1 MMVFPF
7 LTAVGFGL
15 CAIAIAVLLGS
26 IMGLGLGMRHFGLD
40 RVPKLRFVS
49 TVVDIMLTAIEFL
62 PSIAVLLVG
71 AWVFVNEM
79 SMTAKF
85 FEFVL
90 IGGVVWSA
98 PVARFVGSLIEREFR
113 ENYPRQL
120 VVFGIRPVRHLVM
133 QTFLP
138 SNLREGVV
146 VILNLFIYAL
156 VVDTSVGYLM
166 RYSTRLHEARIQYY
180 AGSYGE
186 SLASMVST
194 PLAFYPS
201 LLWFIAVVGGLSL
214 LSQKLGAAVGQTMGR
229 MRFSQIRDEPG
240 LVLRG
245 KNLRIDLGTRSRY
258 HMEAP
263 GFTFSAQDVVWLSGS
278 SGSGKSLFFKC
289 ILGLAPEGSTI
300 GGALEGVGKN
310 ILEQTDLIFQEPS
323 VYLFPYLPV
332 RRVLVEAGVSIEQ
345 VDLPEKARPILEQFI
360 RHCSAGERRLIFL
373 SLFLYRIRRS
383 AEKRLLLCDE
393 PDASLDEA
401 NRESMLANIRRLRQQ
416 RPTLAVVYITHDKEV
431 GAALGDFA
439 GESFRRLY
447 AEQGRISATPT
458 QPPPFEPLPLGSRPA
473 PDATRST
480 DPTGATA
487 PLLEVS
493 DLTVCVEDR
502 AIVANRSFRLEVGQR
517 IAIVGRNGSGKST
530 LLRGIMNIMPRE
542 RISRVVVGGNRRSNS
557 WDYRKLGE
565 HISYLF
571 EDSEHS
577 FPPDIHLG
585 RVIAW
590 FCERHRLD
598 ASQIYRRLES
608 VGLSTDVRTRY
619 PMELSGG
626 QRQLLCFVLATEVE
640 TKRIVLMDE
649 PFSRLDDHS
658 RLRLIHLV
666 QADRERG
673 YVIITHNR
681 EDIDALGCQIVYV
694 SEEEERHYLKRWQP
708 SRH

>member
-1 MMVFPF
+1 MMVLPF
-7 LTAVGFGL
+7 LTAVAFAL

-26 IMGLGLGMRHFGLD
+26 LMGIGLGMRHFGLD
-40 RVPKLRFVS
+40 RVLKLNFVS
-49 TVVDIMLTAIEFL
+49 AAIDIMLTALEFL
-62 PSIAVLLVG
+62 PSIAVLLIG
-71 AWVFVNEM
+71 AWVFMNQM

-85 FEFVL
+85 FEFAL
-90 IGGVVWSA
+90 IGGIVWSA
-98 PVARFVGSLIEREFR
+98 PVARFVGALIEREFR

-138 SNLREGVV
+138 ANLREGGV
-146 VILNLFIYAL
+146 VILNLFVYAL

-166 RYSTRLHEARIQYY
+166 QYSTTLHEARIQYY
-180 AGSYGE
+180 AGSFGQ

-194 PLAFYPS
+194 PVAFYPA

-214 LSQKLGAAVGQTMGR
+214 LSQKLGAAVGQTTGR
-229 MRFSQIRDEPG
+229 MRFTQRRDEPG

-245 KNLRIDLGTRSRY
+245 KNLRIDLGTRSGY

-263 GFTFSAQDVVWLSGS
+263 GFTFSAQDVVWLSGA

-310 ILEQTDLIFQEPS
+310 ILAQTDLIFQEPS

-332 RRVLVEAGVSIEQ
+332 HRVLVEAGVPLEQ
-345 VDLPEKARPILEQFI
+345 ADLPKQAMPILDQFI

-373 SLFLYRIRRS
+373 SLFLYRIRHS

-401 NRESMLANIRRLRQQ
+401 NRERMLVNIGRLRRQ
-416 RPTLAVVYITHDKEV
+416 RPKLAVVYISHDKEV
-431 GAALGDFA
+431 GAALGHFA

-447 AEQGRISATPT
+447 AEQGRIGAMPP
-458 QPPPFEPLPLGSRPA
+458 QPPPSDPRPPGSRPV
-473 PDATRST
+473 PDATCSADTTR
-480 DPTGATA
+480 ATA

-502 AIVANRSFRLEVGQR
+502 VIVANRSFRLEVGQR

-542 RISRVVVGGNRRSNS
+542 RISRVVVGGNQRSKS
-557 WDYRKLGE
+557 WGYRKLGE

-571 EDSEHS
+571 EDSEQS
-577 FPPDIHLG
+577 FPRDIYLG
-585 RVIAW
+585 RVIGW
-590 FCERHRLD
+590 FCDRHRLD
-598 ASQIYRRLES
+598 ASQIYRRLAS
-608 VGLSTDVRTRY
+608 VGLSIDVRTRY

-658 RLRLIHLV
+658 RLRLIRLV
-666 QADRERG
+666 QEDRERG

-681 EDIDALGCQIVYV
+681 DDIDELGCEIVYV
-694 SEEEERHYLKRWQP
+694 SQEEERHYMKRWQP
-708 SRH
+708 LRH